1 MQLSVRDAARILNVS
16 DKTVYR
22 WIKQGRLPAYKIND
36 QIRFNRTELLEWAM
50 RVKINVA
57 VDIFEGEGEQNVALT
72 GLHDAMRAGGIF
84 YRVEGGDVG
93 SVLQSVVNLMPLPE
107 GADRDFLLQ
116 VLLARESLGST
127 GIGNGISIPHARNPI
142 VLHVD
147 SPMINLCFLESP
159 VDFNA
164 IDGKP
169 VHTLFVM
176 VSPVL
181 RAHLHLISRV
191 SYALKQPEFMAVIEN
206 RKGRE
211 AIFAAAA
218 DIDRAL
224 AASGAGTGNR

>member
-22 WIKQGRLPAYKIND
+22 WIQQGRLPAYKIND
-36 QIRFNRTELLEWAM
+36 QIRFNKTELLEWAM
-50 RVKINVA
+50 SRKINVA
-57 VDIFEGEGEQNVALT
+57 VNIFDDESDPDDPLA
-72 GLHDAMRAGGIF
+72 GLHDALRAGGIF
-84 YRVEGGDVG
+84 YRVEGRDVP

-147 SPMINLCFLESP
+147 QPMITLCFLETP

-191 SYALKQPEFMAVIEN
+191 SYALKQPDFVSVIEN
-206 RKGRE
+206 RNTRE
-211 AIFAAAA
+211 EIFAAAA
-218 DIDRAL
+218 NIDRAL
-224 AASGAGTGNR
+224 VATGAGERS